1 MSMQEQRQ
9 EKPSAEGWD
18 RRYSVGS
25 RFEVFPVPH
34 VRMYDGKVQFSLDP
48 GVYCHRRDGF
58 VRISEPLYVDPDYA
72 SGHWGCMLSW
82 ARGSIFLHFKG
93 LLDSTTARI
102 ADCLLDAGL
111 LFDLSHAKDLLA
123 YATACYAEG
132 VRTTPDGA
140 EMVPAGRPER
150 DGAEDR
156 LSNARSMPR

>member
-9 EKPSAEGWD
+9 EKLSAEGWN

-25 RFEVFPVPH
+25 RFEVFPVPY
-34 VRMYDGKVQFSLDP
+34 VRMYDGNVQCSLDS
-48 GVYCHRRDGF
+48 GVYCHRRDVC
-58 VRISEPLYVDPDYA
+58 VRISEPLYVAPDYTPGHRGCLLTWA
-72 SGHWGCMLSW
+72 SGSV
-82 ARGSIFLHFKG
+82 FLHFKG
-93 LLDSTTARI
+93 LLGSTPARI